1 MESKY
6 YYQKCQEHFQQMMD
20 QVAAK
25 SQENKKPLENLLLSL
40 DLEGLIFYREFLY
53 DVKDIYIRDQ
63 RSLEHQGMTKEELE
77 EIDRKRSLLKVP
89 IAYKVDDSLEVPDLS
104 DNFTPKE
111 EKAIK
116 RIKTEVVDIKIKKI
130 KNKSNKLY
138 E

>member
-1 MESKY
+1 MG
-6 YYQKCQEHFQQMMD
+6 F
-20 QVAAK
+20 
-25 SQENKKPLENLLLSL
+25 NWNL
-40 DLEGLIFYREFLY
+40 
-53 DVKDIYIRDQ
+53 
-63 RSLEHQGMTKEELE
+63 TKEELE

-104 DNFTPKE
+104 DNFTPKK

-116 RIKTEVVDIKIKKI
+116 KIKTEVVDIKIKKI

>member
-1 MESKY
+1 MG
-6 YYQKCQEHFQQMMD
+6 F
-20 QVAAK
+20 
-25 SQENKKPLENLLLSL
+25 NWNL
-40 DLEGLIFYREFLY
+40 
-53 DVKDIYIRDQ
+53 
-63 RSLEHQGMTKEELE
+63 TKEELE

-111 EKAIK
+111 EKAIR

>member
-1 MESKY
+1 MG
-6 YYQKCQEHFQQMMD
+6 F
-20 QVAAK
+20 
-25 SQENKKPLENLLLSL
+25 NW
-40 DLEGLIFYREFLY
+40 DL
-53 DVKDIYIRDQ
+53 
-63 RSLEHQGMTKEELE
+63 TKEELE

-89 IAYKVDDSLEVPDLS
+89 IEYIVEDSLEVPDLS

-116 RIKTEVVDIKIKKI
+116 KIKTEVVDIKIKKT

>member
-1 MESKY
+1 MG
-6 YYQKCQEHFQQMMD
+6 F
-20 QVAAK
+20 
-25 SQENKKPLENLLLSL
+25 NWNL
-40 DLEGLIFYREFLY
+40 
-53 DVKDIYIRDQ
+53 
-63 RSLEHQGMTKEELE
+63 TKEELE

-116 RIKTEVVDIKIKKI
+116 RIKTEVVDIKIKKTKT

>member
-1 MESKY
+1 MG
-6 YYQKCQEHFQQMMD
+6 F
-20 QVAAK
+20 
-25 SQENKKPLENLLLSL
+25 NWNL
-40 DLEGLIFYREFLY
+40 
-53 DVKDIYIRDQ
+53 
-63 RSLEHQGMTKEELE
+63 TKEELE

-89 IAYKVDDSLEVPDLS
+89 IAYKVDDFLEVPDLS

-116 RIKTEVVDIKIKKI
+116 RIKTEVVDIKIKKT

>member
-1 MESKY
+1 MG
-6 YYQKCQEHFQQMMD
+6 F
-20 QVAAK
+20 
-25 SQENKKPLENLLLSL
+25 NWNL
-40 DLEGLIFYREFLY
+40 
-53 DVKDIYIRDQ
+53 
-63 RSLEHQGMTKEELE
+63 TKEELE

-116 RIKTEVVDIKIKKI
+116 RIKTEVVDIKIKKT

>member
-1 MESKY
+1 MG
-6 YYQKCQEHFQQMMD
+6 F
-20 QVAAK
+20 
-25 SQENKKPLENLLLSL
+25 NWNL
-40 DLEGLIFYREFLY
+40 
-53 DVKDIYIRDQ
+53 
-63 RSLEHQGMTKEELE
+63 TKEELE

-116 RIKTEVVDIKIKKI
+116 RIKTEVVDIKIKKA

>member
-1 MESKY
+1 MG
-6 YYQKCQEHFQQMMD
+6 F
-20 QVAAK
+20 
-25 SQENKKPLENLLLSL
+25 NWNL
-40 DLEGLIFYREFLY
+40 
-53 DVKDIYIRDQ
+53 
-63 RSLEHQGMTKEELE
+63 TKEELE

>member
-1 MESKY
+1 MGI
-6 YYQKCQEHFQQMMD
+6 
-20 QVAAK
+20 
-25 SQENKKPLENLLLSL
+25 NWNL
-40 DLEGLIFYREFLY
+40 
-53 DVKDIYIRDQ
+53 
-63 RSLEHQGMTKEELE
+63 TKEELE

-116 RIKTEVVDIKIKKI
+116 RIKTEVVDIKIKKT

>member
-1 MESKY
+1 MG
-6 YYQKCQEHFQQMMD
+6 F
-20 QVAAK
+20 
-25 SQENKKPLENLLLSL
+25 NWNL
-40 DLEGLIFYREFLY
+40 
-53 DVKDIYIRDQ
+53 
-63 RSLEHQGMTKEELE
+63 TKEELE
-77 EIDRKRSLLKVP
+77 EIDRKKSLLKVP

-116 RIKTEVVDIKIKKI
+116 RIKTEVVDIKIKKT

>member
-1 MESKY
+1 MG
-6 YYQKCQEHFQQMMD
+6 F
-20 QVAAK
+20 
-25 SQENKKPLENLLLSL
+25 NWNL
-40 DLEGLIFYREFLY
+40 
-53 DVKDIYIRDQ
+53 
-63 RSLEHQGMTKEELE
+63 TKEELE

-116 RIKTEVVDIKIKKI
+116 RIKTEVVDIRIKKT

>member
-1 MESKY
+1 MG
-6 YYQKCQEHFQQMMD
+6 F
-20 QVAAK
+20 
-25 SQENKKPLENLLLSL
+25 NWNL
-40 DLEGLIFYREFLY
+40 
-53 DVKDIYIRDQ
+53 
-63 RSLEHQGMTKEELE
+63 TKEELE

-104 DNFTPKE
+104 DNFTPKK

-116 RIKTEVVDIKIKKI
+116 KIKTEVVDIKIKKT

>member
-1 MESKY
+1 MG
-6 YYQKCQEHFQQMMD
+6 F
-20 QVAAK
+20 
-25 SQENKKPLENLLLSL
+25 NWNL
-40 DLEGLIFYREFLY
+40 
-53 DVKDIYIRDQ
+53 
-63 RSLEHQGMTKEELE
+63 TKEELE

-111 EKAIK
+111 EKSIK
-116 RIKTEVVDIKIKKI
+116 RIKTEVVDIKIKKT

>member
-1 MESKY
+1 MG
-6 YYQKCQEHFQQMMD
+6 F
-20 QVAAK
+20 
-25 SQENKKPLENLLLSL
+25 NWNL
-40 DLEGLIFYREFLY
+40 
-53 DVKDIYIRDQ
+53 K
-63 RSLEHQGMTKEELE
+63 KEELE

-104 DNFTPKE
+104 DNFTPKK

-116 RIKTEVVDIKIKKI
+116 KIKTEVVDIKIKKT